1 MVPVCQPKGGEAAG
15 VADVPKG
22 GEPKLRREHVG
33 FARKHGTE
41 DTFLAFYLKEGALV
55 ELPNKLAGK
64 IFTQKAL
71 LDKAIKNDNRRTEGK
86 EKARCPIVPDAVFAE
101 KRKKLAKFEGFQG
114 LVNAWWATN
123 GPSWADAVASKRIKS
138 AFNMFAGQHAE
149 EATGEDK
156 NLVDR
161 DNNQHFQWFCQ
172 TVHRAVVPAQKANSR
187 PVKAERK
194 EYAEK
199 LKALEKA
206 TKSAAKEA
214 AGRGAGR
221 ARRSGQRRRRRR
233 RRAATTV
240 ATAVLVVVIVTSRLQ
255 NETTDETLSHNCAFC
270 VFSFL
275 HMFPRLRV
283 TALWLYVTLHY
294 FTLLCSSPA
303 GHTAV
308 IRRFTRMEG
317 CRGRRGRCP
326 QKAI

>member
-1 MVPVCQPKGGEAAG
+1 MGKNDPAPAGSVKIQRVCVRTGRLFAGPPVVPVCQPKGGEAAG

-214 AGRGAGR
+214 AGKEGAGGKGGEAGGEGGGEGSGEGKAKR
-221 ARRSGQRRRRRR
+221 AKKEEAEEASSDDG
-233 RRAATTV
+233 
-240 ATAVLVVVIVTSRLQ
+240 SDSSSSDS
-255 NETTDETLSHNCAFC
+255 DE
-270 VFSFL
+270 
-275 HMFPRLRV
+275 
-283 TALWLYVTLHY
+283 
-294 FTLLCSSPA
+294 
-303 GHTAV
+303 
-308 IRRFTRMEG
+308 
-317 CRGRRGRCP
+317 
-326 QKAI
+326 